1 MVEAALVSHPGR
13 VRPENEDYAYHGQTP
28 QGYVGIVCDGMGGAA
43 AGEVAAR
50 VAADAAFEYLLSAS
64 PELDPPQLLRQ
75 AIQAAQ
81 ERLLQVAQQHPQY
94 QNFGTTI
101 AIALIKNNMLYHAH
115 VGDSRIYLYSR
126 ATLTLL
132 TEDDSLVQQMLREGL
147 ITPDQALHHPQKNI
161 LSQCLG
167 PNQQPT
173 PHVGQARLRS
183 GDAILLCS
191 DGLSN
196 LLSQEELVAQLT
208 QAPTLSAAA
217 ESLVAQAN
225 RQGGYDNITV
235 LLLRPAAKT
244 PTFALP
250 MKLPPTKYLIAG
262 GIGLAVVILLVVIFS
277 RSSPSAPEAGDSD
290 VILLTD
296 STETQSAS
304 EAAPPASEGVPA
316 PPDNGYGTPSE
327 QVPPPPPVAE
337 TPQPPTETQSASK
350 TSTKTSTS
358 SSKSEKSGA
367 STHNKAST
375 IEIIVQKGD
384 NLTQIAKAF
393 HTTRSAIQ
401 NANGLSSD
409 NLRAGQK
416 LSIPVKG
423 VKTHTVQK
431 GENLSKLARQY
442 QSSIEAIRRANNLSD
457 KDEIKAGQKLR
468 IPILE

>member
-167 PNQQPT
+167 PNQQPM
-173 PHVGQARLRS
+173 PHLGQARLRS

-277 RSSPSAPEAGDSD
+277 RSSPSAPEAGDSE

-304 EAAPPASEGVPA
+304 EAAPPANEGVPA
-316 PPDNGYGTPSE
+316 PPDNEYGTPLE

-350 TSTKTSTS
+350 ISTS

-367 STHNKAST
+367 STPNKAST

-401 NANGLSSD
+401 NTNGLSSD

>member
-28 QGYVGIVCDGMGGAA
+28 LGYVGIVCDGMGGEA

-50 VAADAAFEYLLSAS
+50 IAADAAFQYLVNAS
-64 PELDPPQLLRQ
+64 PETDSIQLLRG

-81 ERLLQVAQQHPQY
+81 EHLLKIAQQHPQY

-101 AIALIKNNMLYHAH
+101 AIALIKNNLLYHAH

-126 ATLTLL
+126 SALTLL

-147 ITPDQALHHPQKNI
+147 ITPEQALHHPQKNI

-173 PHVGQARLRS
+173 PHLGQTRLRA
-183 GDAILLCS
+183 GDVILLCS

-196 LLSQEELVAQLT
+196 LLSQEELTAQLM

-225 RQGGYDNITV
+225 RQGGYDNVTV
-235 LLLRPAAKT
+235 LLLRPAAKS

-262 GIGLAVVILLVVIFS
+262 GIGLVVIILLVVIFS
-277 RSSPSAPEAGDSD
+277 RSSPSTPEEGGSD

-296 STETQSAS
+296 STETQGAS
-304 EAAPPASEGVPA
+304 EAAPPASEGLPSA
-316 PPDNGYGTPSE
+316 PDNGYGTLPE
-327 QVPPPPPVAE
+327 QAPPPPPVAE
-337 TPQPPTETQSASK
+337 APQPPTETKSSSK
-350 TSTKTSTS
+350 TSAS
-358 SSKSEKSGA
+358 SGKSEKSGS
-367 STHNKAST
+367 STANKAST
-375 IEIIVQKGD
+375 IEITVQKGD

-393 HTTRSAIQ
+393 HTTRSTIQ

>member
-1 MVEAALVSHPGR
+1 
-13 VRPENEDYAYHGQTP
+13 
-28 QGYVGIVCDGMGGAA
+28 MGGAA

-64 PELDPPQLLRQ
+64 PELDPLQLLRQ
-75 AIQAAQ
+75 AVQAAQ

-183 GDAILLCS
+183 GDVILLCS

-196 LLSQEELVAQLT
+196 LLSQEELIAQLT

-350 TSTKTSTS
+350 TSTS

-375 IEIIVQKGD
+375 IEIIVERGD

>member
-50 VAADAAFEYLLSAS
+50 VAADAAFEYLLQRFSGAGS
-64 PELDPPQLLRQ
+64 PQLLRQ

-277 RSSPSAPEAGDSD
+277 RSSPSAPEAGDND

-337 TPQPPTETQSASK
+337 TPQPPTETQSAS
-350 TSTKTSTS
+350 KTSTS

>member
-50 VAADAAFEYLLSAS
+50 IAADAAFQYLLSAS
-64 PELDPPQLLRQ
+64 PEADPIQLLRG

-81 ERLLQVAQQHPQY
+81 EHLLRIAQQHPQY

-126 ATLTLL
+126 SALTLL

-147 ITPDQALHHPQKNI
+147 ITPEQALHHPQKNI

-173 PHVGQARLRS
+173 PHLGQTRLRA
-183 GDAILLCS
+183 GDVILLCS

-196 LLSQEELVAQLT
+196 LLSQEELTAQLM

-225 RQGGYDNITV
+225 RQGGYDNVTV
-235 LLLRPAAKT
+235 LLLGPAAKS

-262 GIGLAVVILLVVIFS
+262 GIGLVVIILLVVIFS
-277 RSSPSAPEAGDSD
+277 RSSPSTPEEGGGD

-304 EAAPPASEGVPA
+304 EEATPPASEGLPSA
-316 PPDNGYGTPSE
+316 PDNGYGTLPE
-327 QVPPPPPVAE
+327 QAPPPPPVAE
-337 TPQPPTETQSASK
+337 TPQPPIETR
-350 TSTKTSTS
+350 S
-358 SSKSEKSGA
+358 SPKAPAPSGKSEKSGS
-367 STHNKAST
+367 STANKAST
-375 IEIIVQKGD
+375 IEITVQKGD

-401 NANGLSSD
+401 SANGLSSD

-431 GENLSKLARQY
+431 GENLSRLARQY

-457 KDEIKAGQKLR
+457 KDEIRAGQKLR

>member
-1 MVEAALVSHPGR
+1 
-13 VRPENEDYAYHGQTP
+13 
-28 QGYVGIVCDGMGGAA
+28 
-43 AGEVAAR
+43 
-50 VAADAAFEYLLSAS
+50 
-64 PELDPPQLLRQ
+64 
-75 AIQAAQ
+75 
-81 ERLLQVAQQHPQY
+81 
-94 QNFGTTI
+94 
-101 AIALIKNNMLYHAH
+101 
-115 VGDSRIYLYSR
+115 
-126 ATLTLL
+126 
-132 TEDDSLVQQMLREGL
+132 MLREGL

-173 PHVGQARLRS
+173 PHLRQARLRS

-217 ESLVAQAN
+217 EGLVAQAN

-235 LLLRPAAKT
+235 LLLRPAAKS

-262 GIGLAVVILLVVIFS
+262 GIGLALVILLVVIFS

-367 STHNKAST
+367 STPNKAST

-442 QSSIEAIRRANNLSD
+442 QSSIEAICRANNLSD